1 MLALQSDV
9 DCNFM
14 KLLASLAPWAK
25 QLQIF
30 PDEISL
36 ILGGYVRQISPF
48 FSPISSSSE
57 DLNGEPNGYDG
68 VARRGIYERLLLSEL
83 ALADGFDD
91 EFIRRAVMG
100 EHLFLNLAKVAPASK
115 RISIALFDAG
125 AMQIGAP
132 RIAHLAAFIVL
143 ARRAEAAGAMF
154 LWGVLQDTK
163 QLVISDDTESSI
175 KILLESRTANDV
187 AETDISE
194 WREKL
199 RDVDKMADIWL
210 VGSENLARFAE
221 IKNFSRLYVEENI
234 ELEKREISLKIKS
247 ASGAEKQTILELP
260 PPNICTRLL
269 RNPFETLSKIEFSSA
284 KLDGKVTNFFF
295 DQTGSK
301 LFAKID
307 SNDVLC
313 FDVQNL
319 HTSGKIYPTIYHP
332 QDSKKYVAVGRLKK
346 AIAVVSKVDDKTV
359 RLEYRKHGFGLK
371 EGLYQ
376 SSDAEIVFPKDE
388 NGLLQIYCVRPEK
401 HQLDG
406 AAILDA
412 NRNLFLLHHL
422 QPETVQ
428 YVVMMKLMATD
439 VLAVTQV
446 ENQLSYVGK
455 INGEDQHRMVSITD
469 HFEHREFP
477 IKDIKRAMFGRGEMG
492 KKICGFEDESG
503 NWKILDE
510 EKKERVMPQSKG
522 EVVGVFHD
530 ARLASEA
537 GFFELMDDRRTIE
550 FCWAYGRRKKILTAD
565 AEIVKIEFS
574 PRSPILAYQ
583 TADGELILYSL
594 THRAAIG
601 RYSK

>member
-1 MLALQSDV
+1 
-9 DCNFM
+9 M
-14 KLLASLAPWAK
+14 KLPASLAPWAK

-83 ALADGFDD
+83 ALADGFGD

-100 EHLFLNLAKVAPASK
+100 EHLFLNLARAAPASK
-115 RISIALFDAG
+115 RVSIALFDAG

-154 LWGVLQDTK
+154 LWGVLQDAK

-199 RDVDKMADIWL
+199 REVDKMADIWL

-221 IKNFSRLYVEENI
+221 TKNFSRLYVGENI

-313 FDVQNL
+313 FDIQNL
-319 HTSGKIYPTIYHP
+319 HTGGKIYPTTYRSF
-332 QDSKKYVAVGRLKK
+332 DSKKYVAVGRLKK
-346 AIAVVSKVDDKTV
+346 AIAVVSKVDDKTI
-359 RLEYRKHGFGLK
+359 RLEYRKYGFGLK

-376 SSDAEIVFPKDE
+376 SSDAKIAFPEDE
-388 NGLLQIYCVRPEK
+388 NGLLQIYNVRPKKFHYDE
-401 HQLDG
+401 

-412 NRNLFLLHHL
+412 NRNLFLLSQL
-422 QPETVQ
+422 SKDRYESAEPVGVTKV
-428 YVVMMKLMATD
+428 LAAN
-439 VLAVTQV
+439 VLAVTQT
-446 ENQLSYVGK
+446 ENQFLYIGC
-455 INGEDQHRMVSITD
+455 EDGNDYHLIVSISD
-469 HFEHREFP
+469 KIERHSLAG
-477 IKDIKRAMFGRGEMG
+477 KKLKRAMFGRGEMG
-492 KKICGFEDESG
+492 KKVCGFEDEQG

-510 EKKERVMPQSKG
+510 EKKERIMPQPKG

-537 GFFELMDDRRTIE
+537 GFFELMDDRRAVE
-550 FCWAYGRRKKILTAD
+550 FCWAYGRRKHILTAD

>member
-1 MLALQSDV
+1 
-9 DCNFM
+9 M
-14 KLLASLAPWAK
+14 KLPASLAPWAK

-83 ALADGFDD
+83 ALADGFGD

-100 EHLFLNLAKVAPASK
+100 EHLFLNLARAAPASK
-115 RISIALFDAG
+115 RVSIALFDAG

-143 ARRAEAAGAMF
+143 ARRAETADAMF

-175 KILLESRTANDV
+175 KILLESRTAKDV

-199 RDVDKMADIWL
+199 REIDKMADIWL

-221 IKNFSRLYVEENI
+221 TKNFSRLYVEENI

-319 HTSGKIYPTIYHP
+319 HTGGKIYPTIYHP
-332 QDSKKYVAVGRLKK
+332 QDAKKYVAAGRLKK
-346 AIAVVSKVDDKTV
+346 AIAVVSKVDDKTI
-359 RLEYRKHGFGLK
+359 RLEYRKGGFGLK
-371 EGLYQ
+371 QGLYRTYN
-376 SSDAEIVFPKDE
+376 AEIAFPENE
-388 NGLLQIYCVRPEK
+388 NGMLQIYNVRQKKNLYDE
-401 HQLDG
+401 

-412 NRNLFLLHHL
+412 KRNLFFID
-422 QPETVQ
+422 QKNDDINEPNEPVGTVR
-428 YVVMMKLMATD
+428 LMAKN
-439 VLAVTQV
+439 VLAVAQS
-446 ENQLSYVGK
+446 EEHFLYVGQ
-455 INGEDQHRMVSITD
+455 INGKDDYRMVSISSD
-469 HFEHREFP
+469 FEHREFHLKNP
-477 IKDIKRAMFGRGEMG
+477 KRAMFGRGEMG
-492 KKICGFEDESG
+492 KKVCGFEDEQG

-510 EKKERVMPQSKG
+510 EKKERIMPRPRG

-537 GFFELMDDRRTIE
+537 GFFELMDDRRTLD
-550 FCWAYGRRKKILTAD
+550 FSWAYGRRKHILTAD

-574 PRSPILAYQ
+574 PRSPVLAYQ